1 MKLGVVSP
9 FMPHEVAD
17 LLDNPSREKLAD
29 ICGVPAPST
38 TALVRGWHQRGH
50 AVFIFCLDPSVATGQ
65 ILRGDRLTVHVLPKR
80 RARYCL
86 LDFYRTECCLIR
98 AAVERE
104 APEVLSAQ
112 WTYDHAWAALQC
124 GLPTVVTCHDTPL
137 RYAWIA
143 KNFFMTYH
151 LLLAARVIRRADR
164 LVAVSPYTA
173 RHIEKYFHP
182 CAPVAVVPN
191 GVQPEIF
198 QRGERRLKSA
208 QRPERPF
215 TLCSVGGWGGIK
227 NLATLLQAFGRVR
240 AQQPNVRLALFGREL
255 GPGQA
260 AEHWARNRNLHHDVV
275 FKGGTPHEQVLEFL
289 ETEADLM
296 VHPSLIETHGLAIVE
311 AMACGVPVIAGR
323 HSGAVAWTLGEGRD
337 GFLCDIRDERV
348 LAEKIIAVRNQ
359 PDGHRALIERAWAS
373 AKSRFNL
380 DQAVIANE
388 AILQQL
394 CDARRKAA

>member
-17 LLDNPSREKLAD
+17 LLDQASREKLAC
-29 ICGVPAPST
+29 IRGVPAPST

-50 AVFIFCLDPSVATGQ
+50 AISIFCLDPSVTNEQVLQGE
-65 ILRGDRLTVHVLPKR
+65 RLTVRVLPKR
-80 RARYCL
+80 RSRHCL
-86 LDFYRTECCLIR
+86 RDFYHAECRLVQ
-98 AAVERE
+98 AAVQRE
-104 APEVLSAQ
+104 TPDVLSAQ

-124 GLPTVVTCHDTPL
+124 GLPTMVTCHDTPW

-143 KNFFMTYH
+143 KNWFTTYQ
-151 LLLAARVIRRADR
+151 LLVAWRVIRKADR

-173 RHIEKYFHP
+173 QHIESYFRP
-182 CAPVAVVPN
+182 RAPVTVVPN

-208 QRPERPF
+208 RHQERPF
-215 TLCSVGGWGGIK
+215 TVCSVGGWGGIK
-227 NLATLLQAFGRVR
+227 NIATLLNAFAQVR
-240 AQQPNVRLALFGREL
+240 AQQPDVRLVLFGREL
-255 GPGQA
+255 GRGQA
-260 AEHWARNRNLHHDVV
+260 AEHWARHRNLHPGVV
-275 FKGGTPHEQVLEFL
+275 FQGGTPHDQVLDFL

-311 AMACGVPVIAGR
+311 AMACGVPVIAGGQ
-323 HSGAVAWTLGEGRD
+323 SGAVAWTLNEGRD
-337 GFLCDIRDERV
+337 GYLCDIRDAQA
-348 LAEKIIAVRNQ
+348 LAKKINEARRQ
-359 PDGHRALIERAWAS
+359 PDGNRALVERAWAS
-373 AKSRFNL
+373 AKQRFNL

-394 CDARRKAA
+394 VEERRQAA